1 MPKIDFKQKLNFQRK
16 YRYSTT
22 QDADDDFI
30 NRQFESDRGR
40 IINSAAI
47 RRLQQKTQVFP
58 LERNAAV
65 RSRLTHSLEV
75 QQTGRYI
82 SKTIIAELTKQNLLE
97 QYGLSDRLSAF
108 ESLIEMACLM
118 HDIGNPPFGHFGEA
132 AIRGWFSRRLDPDYL
147 AGSPADYADREDN
160 CQVAALR
167 LTGEEKKDL
176 FRRQLRKDLC
186 QFEGNAQAIRLAHS
200 LLKLN
205 LTYAQIG
212 CILKYTCPA
221 YRLEESP
228 PAFSYLMKK
237 KGYYWSEDS
246 FIRELK
252 KELQMDDFCRFPL
265 TYIMEAADDISYCIA
280 DLDDA
285 VEKGIFNVEQLLTL
299 LSQEWEENGGHRK
312 GDLFELTVK
321 QAYKKTTHTTQNEAR
336 RNSHEQFF
344 MYLRV
349 YITGRLVPYTAQ
361 RFIENLP
368 EIYAGSFNQAL
379 LEANGEEYRL
389 LSTLKSVTRK
399 RVFTH
404 PEVEELELQGYRII
418 TGLLDV
424 YSPLLALSRQDF
436 LELQQH
442 NFHKKYFIET
452 RLLHKLSTKH
462 RLAYN
467 EAVEGIVATD
477 ESEKDALEFYY
488 RARLIQD
495 YISGMTDHYA
505 YEEYRKFMVVE

>member
-1 MPKIDFKQKLNFQRK
+1 MSKIDFKQKLNYQRK
-16 YRYSTT
+16 FSKSSIHS
-22 QDADDDFI
+22 DDEDYVT
-30 NRQFESDRGR
+30 RQFESDRGR

-75 QQTGRYI
+75 QQIGRYI
-82 SKTIIAELTKQNLLE
+82 SKTIISELTKQGLLQE
-97 QYGLSDRLSAF
+97 YGLGERLLAF

-132 AIRGWFSRRLDPDYL
+132 AIKDWFSRRLDPDYSL
-147 AGSPADYADREDN
+147 TTENRQDGCNVP
-160 CQVAALR
+160 ALR

-186 QFEGNAQAIRLAHS
+186 QFEGNAQAIRLAHN
-200 LLKLN
+200 LLRLN

-221 YRLEESP
+221 YRLDP
-228 PAFSYLMKK
+228 PLPEFSYLMKK
-237 KGYYWSEDS
+237 KGYYWSENS
-246 FIRELK
+246 FIHELR
-252 KELQMDDFCRFPL
+252 KELQMGEFCRFPL

-285 VEKGIFNVEQLLTL
+285 VEKGIFNVEQLVEYLKA
-299 LSQEWEENGGHRK
+299 EWEKNGGHRK
-312 GDLFELTVK
+312 GDLFESTVI
-321 QAYKKTTHTTQNEAR
+321 QAHKKTLHNEVR
-336 RNSHEQFF
+336 RNIHEQFF

-349 YITGRLVPYTAQ
+349 FITGKLVPYTS
-361 RFIENLP
+361 RLFIENLP
-368 EIYAGSFNQAL
+368 EIYAGTYNHAL
-379 LEANGEEYRL
+379 LEGDSEEHRL
-389 LSTLKSVTRK
+389 LKTLKSVTRT
-399 RVFTH
+399 RVFNH

-418 TGLLDV
+418 NGLLDV
-424 YSPLLALSRQDF
+424 YSPLLEMSRQDF
-436 LELQQH
+436 MELNQN
-442 NFHKKYFIET
+442 NFHTKFFIET

-477 ESEKDALEFYY
+477 EADKDVIEFYY

-505 YEEYRKFMVVE
+505 YEEYRKFMVTK

>member
-1 MPKIDFKQKLNFQRK
+1 MSKIDFKQKLNYQRK
-16 YRYSTT
+16 FSKSSIHP
-22 QDADDDFI
+22 DDEEQVS
-30 NRQFESDRGR
+30 RQFESDRGR

-75 QQTGRYI
+75 QQIGRYI
-82 SKTIIAELTKQNLLE
+82 SKTIIAELAKQNLLE
-97 QYGLSDRLSAF
+97 KYGLSDRLLAF
-108 ESLIEMACLM
+108 ESLVEMACLM

-132 AIRGWFSRRLDPDYL
+132 AIRDWFSRRLSPDY
-147 AGSPADYADREDN
+147 SPKTEEQRDT
-160 CQVAALR
+160 CKVAALC

-186 QFEGNAQAIRLAHS
+186 QFEGNAQAIRLAHN
-200 LLKLN
+200 LLRLN

-212 CILKYTCPA
+212 CVLKYTCPA
-221 YRLEESP
+221 YRLEET
-228 PAFSYLMKK
+228 PAEFSYLMKK
-237 KGYYWSEDS
+237 KGYYWSEES
-246 FIRELK
+246 FIRELR
-252 KELQMDDFCRFPL
+252 KELQMGDFCRFPL

-285 VEKGIFNVEQLLTL
+285 VEKGIFNVTQLVEYLKK
-299 LSQEWEENGGHRK
+299 EWEENGGHRK
-312 GDLFELTVK
+312 NDLFESTVT
-321 QAYKKTTHTTQNEAR
+321 QAYKKTTNNEAR
-336 RNSHEQFF
+336 RNAHEQFF

-349 YITGRLVPYTAQ
+349 FITGKLVPYSAKL
-361 RFIENLP
+361 FIEHLP
-368 EIYAGSFNQAL
+368 EIYAGTFNHAL
-379 LEANGEEYRL
+379 LEGDGDEHRL
-389 LSTLKSVTRK
+389 LKTLKSVTRK
-399 RVFTH
+399 RVFNH

-424 YSPLLALSRQDF
+424 YNPLLELSRQDF
-436 LELQQH
+436 MELNQN

-462 RLAYN
+462 RLAYG

-477 ESEKDALEFYY
+477 EAEKDMIEFYY

-505 YEEYRKFMVVE
+505 YEEYRKFMVTK

>member
-1 MPKIDFKQKLNFQRK
+1 MTKIDFKQKLNYQRK
-16 YRYSTT
+16 YSNSSIHP
-22 QDADDDFI
+22 DDEDQV

-75 QQTGRYI
+75 QQIGRYI

-97 QYGLSDRLSAF
+97 KYGLSDRLLAF

-132 AIRGWFSRRLDPDYL
+132 AIRDWFSRRLDPDYFSDCISEST
-147 AGSPADYADREDN
+147 ARQDG
-160 CQVAALR
+160 CKVAALSYN
-167 LTGEEKKDL
+167 GETKKDL

-186 QFEGNAQAIRLAHS
+186 EFEGNAQAIRLAHN

-221 YRLEESP
+221 YRLEGSP
-228 PAFSYLMKK
+228 DEFSYLMKK

-246 FIRELK
+246 FIHELR
-252 KELQMDDFCRFPL
+252 KELQLGDFCRFPL

-285 VEKGIFNVEQLLTL
+285 VEKGIFNVEQLVEYLKK
-299 LSQEWEENGGHRK
+299 EWQENGGHSK
-312 GDLFELTVK
+312 GDLFEFTVM
-321 QAYKKTTHTTQNEAR
+321 QAHKKTASNEAR
-336 RNSHEQFF
+336 RSIHEQFF

-349 YITGRLVPYTAQ
+349 FITGKLVPYTAK

-368 EIYAGSFNQAL
+368 EIYAGTFNHAL
-379 LEANGEEYRL
+379 LEENGDEHRL
-389 LSTLKSVTRK
+389 LQILKSVTRK
-399 RVFTH
+399 WVFTH

-424 YSPLLALSRQDF
+424 YSPLLELSRQDF
-436 LELQQH
+436 MSLH
-442 NFHKKYFIET
+442 RNNFHKKYFIET

-462 RLAYN
+462 RLAYE
-467 EAVEGIVATD
+467 EAVENIVATD
-477 ESEKDALEFYY
+477 EAEKDVLEFYY

-505 YEEYRKFMVVE
+505 YEEYRKFMVSK